1 MTKVRLA
8 DIAAYAHVSEATV
21 SRVLNNK
28 PLVSADTRQSVL
40 TALDVLGYDRPISLR
55 SLRTGLVGLI
65 VPELDNPIFPAY
77 AQVIETALAAQGYT
91 VVLCTQTPGGIH
103 EDEYTRMLLDR
114 GAAGIVF
121 ISGQHADLTASP
133 RRYQRLQD
141 AGLPMVLVN
150 GFTAALHNI
159 PFVSDDDVAAMAMA
173 VEHLLSLGHVRIGLA
188 VGQDRYVPTR
198 RKVTGYLRALVG
210 HEGVGAEP
218 LVESTVFT
226 FEGGA
231 EAGTRLLARGATAI
245 ICGSD
250 LMALGAIDAVR
261 DAGLSA
267 PEDISVIGYDDSFL
281 MAHTSPPLTTLRQD
295 VRAVGAAAVHALLA
309 QIRGQAVP
317 DGELLFRPTLIVRGT
332 TGPLKS

>member
-28 PLVSADTRQSVL
+28 PLVSAATRQSVL

-55 SLRTGLVGLI
+55 PLRTGLVGLI

-77 AQVIETALAAQGYT
+77 AQFIETALAAQGYT

-114 GAAGIVF
+114 GAVGIVF

-133 RRYQRLQD
+133 SRYQLLQD

-150 GFTAALHNI
+150 GFTAHLHNI

-173 VEHLLSLGHVRIGLA
+173 VEHLLALGHVRIGLA

-210 HEGVGAEP
+210 HEGIDAEP

-226 FEGGA
+226 FDGGA
-231 EAGTRLLARGATAI
+231 EAATRLL
-245 ICGSD
+245 S
-250 LMALGAIDAVR
+250 
-261 DAGLSA
+261 
-267 PEDISVIGYDDSFL
+267 
-281 MAHTSPPLTTLRQD
+281 
-295 VRAVGAAAVHALLA
+295 
-309 QIRGQAVP
+309 
-317 DGELLFRPTLIVRGT
+317 LIHI
-332 TGPLKS
+332 